1 MNGNNLRGRFQRN
14 GVNGRIEVKPFAVS
28 VKGLDSDLDH
38 REVFG
43 LQQWEQ
49 LIGYMQLKGVLKL
62 DNPEQLIE
70 RISRLFVK
78 QMYSSGA
85 LDKQ

>member
-1 MNGNNLRGRFQRN
+1 M
-14 GVNGRIEVKPFAVS
+14 
-28 VKGLDSDLDH
+28 KGLDTELDH

-49 LIGYMQLKGVLKL
+49 LIGYMQLKGVLKP

-70 RISRLFVK
+70 RISRVFVK
-78 QMYSSGA
+78 
-85 LDKQ
+85 